1 MAFPNRSCIFN
12 FVLKDLNNIH
22 MTVLTPVF
30 KDWFFF
36 IYNKVISKIP
46 DLVPLCR
53 KDQTRSILLYPT
65 RLLLASN

>member
-30 KDWFFF
+30 KD
-36 IYNKVISKIP
+36 
-46 DLVPLCR
+46 
-53 KDQTRSILLYPT
+53 
-65 RLLLASN
+65 